1 MHSEHLSPL
10 LTPAEAAAWLRLTE
24 PGGPASPEGT
34 LRYYRQR
41 GLLRG
46 CRVGKR
52 ILYPVRELE
61 ALVEKLVEREERRG

>member
-1 MHSEHLSPL
+1 MSEHLSPL
-10 LTPAEAAAWLRLTE
+10 LTASEAAAWLRLTE
-24 PGGPASPEGT
+24 PGGPVCPEGT

-52 ILYPVRELE
+52 MLYHVRELE
-61 ALVEKLVEREERRG
+61 GLVQRLVEREDRRG

>member
-1 MHSEHLSPL
+1 MPNEHLSPL
-10 LTPAEAAAWLRLTE
+10 LTPQEAAQWLRLTE

-46 CRVGKR
+46 CRIGKR
-52 ILYPVRELE
+52 IVYPVRELE
-61 ALVEKLVEREERRG
+61 RLVEKLVEREARRA